1 MAGLCGL
8 FTITCGCRRS
18 RLFFDEG
25 DGIIVRSD
33 LSGSH
38 LFPRFKSFASFN
50 ERFQPGERRAPA
62 ILVTLRL
69 IKVAGESGMTNAHHS
84 SRADFVRGASM
95 QTANFVRLEFPAN
108 DGGERAD
115 EIGDAS
121 VNQQSRRVDL
131 EVLALEAKLFAIVS
145 DAGFIPF
152 SAGTK
157 IGMTIRNVE
166 EAFHSPPLRA
176 LLEIGDRFEDAA
188 WRSWNEDLRQD
199 G

>member
-1 MAGLCGL
+1 MA
-8 FTITCGCRRS
+8 
-18 RLFFDEG
+18 D
-25 DGIIVRSD
+25 
-33 LSGSH
+33 
-38 LFPRFKSFASFN
+38 
-50 ERFQPGERRAPA
+50 
-62 ILVTLRL
+62 
-69 IKVAGESGMTNAHHS
+69 AHHS

-131 EVLALEAKLFAIVS
+131 EGLALEAKLFAIVS

-157 IGMTIRNVE
+157 IGITIRNAE

-176 LLEIGDRFEDAA
+176 LLEIGDRFEDAS
-188 WRSWNEDLRQD
+188 WRSCNEDLRQD
-199 G
+199 GIRILSESCGCHIFAFSCATVQFRLARRTLAASQERKSSQCCGPLQRRGCRQIRYASALRRCRCRGIRGPRKLW